1 MSSSSKRALDQVE
14 QLLVD
19 QTKSLESFTHREL
32 TELAHQL
39 RSRRERV
46 QRMIRQRAR
55 DARRSG
61 KANPD
66 TGAHEKK
73 SLLVE
78 AIDRVNSVLAERAA
92 TRTGP
97 SEASK
102 PASKPQAPTKAAAK
116 PAAKAEAKPAEKPA
130 AKSEAKPK
138 APAKPTAKTA
148 DKKPAEKAEKKPAT
162 AKKPAAKKS

>member
-102 PASKPQAPTKAAAK
+102 PASKPKAPAKAT
-116 PAAKAEAKPAEKPA
+116 AKAEAKPAEKPA

-138 APAKPTAKTA
+138 APAKAAAKSA

>member
-73 SLLVE
+73 TLLVE

-102 PASKPQAPTKAAAK
+102 PASKPKAPAKAT
-116 PAAKAEAKPAEKPA
+116 AKAEAKPAEKPA

-138 APAKPTAKTA
+138 APAKAAAKSA

-162 AKKPAAKKS
+162 AKKPASKTS